1 MGDPYRQQ
9 NRPLLGPQAYE
20 EQAWSRLGPM
30 GPLLDPKIYPA
41 KVGAAPESQI
51 ARFNQPNVF
60 LAKVYRLIDVLMI
73 EIHRLICSAS
83 RKVSIYL

>member
-1 MGDPYRQQ
+1 MGDPYRP

-60 LAKVYRLIDVLMI
+60 LAKVFGLIDV
-73 EIHRLICSAS
+73 
-83 RKVSIYL
+83 